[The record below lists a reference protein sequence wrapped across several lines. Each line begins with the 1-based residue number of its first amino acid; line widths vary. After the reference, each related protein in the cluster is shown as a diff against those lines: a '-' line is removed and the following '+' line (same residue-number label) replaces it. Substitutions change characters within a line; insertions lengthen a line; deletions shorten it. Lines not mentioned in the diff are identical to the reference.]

1 MATHI
6 FLLIGLVASS
16 ALAGPQPTIKLHKDQ
31 QNTLAVFFPDVPTVY
46 TIEFKYAIH
55 QPSGHLPRL
64 MDTVTVYRNPV
75 GHFYCEVESK
85 PAFTDKEVM
94 EYSVNYLSA
103 TGDVV
108 YHVDGVFSIPAASS
122 LSPRLYRRGSTV
134 FQDTFNSHQ
143 LNLKNWNHE
152 ITCWGGGNGEF
163 QIYTP
168 EAANTYIKN
177 GVLYLKP
184 TFTADKFG
192 ESFLQNGVLDVK
204 QQWGSC
210 TSDNDNGCHRRGSQ
224 IPPIM
229 SSKLISTASIS
240 HGRVE
245 VVAQIPKGD
254 WIWPA
259 IWLLP
264 PGWPWKYGAWPASG
278 EIDIMESRGNLH
290 MKDGGGASQGA
301 DRVLSTIHYG
311 ASPSQHRQQGQFK
324 LSKAGT
330 TWGDGFHTYSVDWT
344 DGHIR
349 MDIDNQPVM
358 SWSTPSQG
366 YWSYSHQT
374 GTNVW
379 SSGGKDAPFDGKMSL
394 ILNVAVGATNG
405 YFPDSW
411 RNTPHAK
418 PWKNNSP
425 TASRDFWKSKHQWQS
440 TWHGEDVAMKVKS
453 VKMIQY

>member
-1 MATHI
+1 MHTEFHTTNSYD
-6 FLLIGLVASS
+6 LT
-16 ALAGPQPTIKLHKDQ
+16 PQFI
-31 QNTLAVFFPDVPTVY
+31 A
-46 TIEFKYAIH
+46 E
-55 QPSGHLPRL
+55 
-64 MDTVTVYRNPV
+64 
-75 GHFYCEVESK
+75 
-85 PAFTDKEVM
+85 
-94 EYSVNYLSA
+94 
-103 TGDVV
+103 
-108 YHVDGVFSIPAASS
+108 
-122 LSPRLYRRGSTV
+122 
-134 FQDTFNSHQ
+134 
-143 LNLKNWNHE
+143 
-152 ITCWGGGNGEF
+152 NGEF

-210 TSDNDNGCHRRGSQ
+210 TSDNDNGCHRQGSQ

-229 SSKLISTASIS
+229 SSKVVSTASIT

-254 WIWPA
+254 WIWPGRSSVSGHLA
-259 IWLLP
+259 ASSRVALEIWRL
-264 PGWPWKYGAWPASG
+264 ASF
-278 EIDIMESRGNLH
+278 R
-290 MKDGGGASQGA
+290 
-301 DRVLSTIHYG
+301 
-311 ASPSQHRQQGQFK
+311 
-324 LSKAGT
+324 LSKSGT
-330 TWGDGFHTYSVDWT
+330 SWADGFHTYSVDWT

-379 SSGGKDAPFDGKMSL
+379 SRGGKDAPFDGKMSL